1 MNENDII
8 EKWKIV
14 AMWYIY
20 QEKLHIKAILVITL
34 LFLPKKICKGKIKS
48 FSVNTDTKISVP
60 RFSNSLAAKT
70 MTIRHKS

>member
-1 MNENDII
+1 MKNCCNVIHLPR
-8 EKWKIV
+8 KTSHKS
-14 AMWYIY
+14 YIG
-20 QEKLHIKAILVITL
+20 ITL